1 MFKLS
6 KVKSKYVLASGHNY
20 EIALETERNLLEAL
34 LAECVSWLVA
44 TIVTVGFFC
53 LYTKFVCPEVW
64 NYIVMNKLSMASIAL
79 IIVGF
84 VFTIYFGYNNY
95 QEKKQLEHERLELT
109 NKIEQLQ
116 QTIARNNQIIADNE
130 QSKRELE
137 NQSTERQEQINEQLK
152 NNDCAGQLVPVSV
165 SNSLYNRAQ
174 NLRQSVDTSKSI
186 K

>member
-1 MFKLS
+1 MFCHSRNYGYRWCSWLGLVS
-6 KVKSKYVLASGHNY
+6 VYFVIFRYSLVDKSK
-20 EIALETERNLLEAL
+20 I
-34 LAECVSWLVA
+34 
-44 TIVTVGFFC
+44 
-53 LYTKFVCPEVW
+53 
-64 NYIVMNKLSMASIAL
+64 L
-79 IIVGF
+79 IIVIF
-84 VFTIYFGYNNY
+84 VLIIYIGYNNHR
-95 QEKKQLEHERLELT
+95 ENGRLKHDKLELT

-165 SNSLYNRAQ
+165 SNSLYNRAK
-174 NLRQSVDTSKSI
+174 NLRQPTDTSKSI